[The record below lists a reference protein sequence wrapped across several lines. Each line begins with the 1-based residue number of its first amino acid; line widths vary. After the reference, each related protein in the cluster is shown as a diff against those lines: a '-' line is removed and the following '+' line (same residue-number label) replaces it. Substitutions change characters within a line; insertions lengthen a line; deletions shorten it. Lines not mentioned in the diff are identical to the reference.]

1 MGDPK
6 PPPPPVA
13 MPPALLNFFLMKK
26 RDQRRKS
33 QLVWLYPD
41 LLSQFFAARHCRYL
55 SVEIFYIQFSYLGQM
70 NLCIYLQFQ
79 TCKFP
84 AVFIALY
91 KFIVE
96 CTSDVYFVHTYF
108 HCMASVCPQQ
118 QPECYWN
125 WHFEVSSYHPTD
137 QSYNERSISVMVK

>member
-1 MGDPK
+1 MRGLVYLFNEASGFYVIFFNMFPITSEGDSEIFWETPS
-6 PPPPPVA
+6 PPPVA

-26 RDQRRKS
+26 RDQRRKC
-33 QLVWLYPD
+33 QLVWSYPD
-41 LLSQFFAARHCRYL
+41 LLSQFFAARHILHSILLFRAN
-55 SVEIFYIQFSYLGQM
+55 EPM
-70 NLCIYLQFQ
+70 CIYLQFQ

-118 QPECYWN
+118 QPECY
-125 WHFEVSSYHPTD
+125 
-137 QSYNERSISVMVK
+137 